1 MREWSKG
8 LVWGLLLAP
17 VLLVACTARGEQTD
31 TSDKMTVVATLYPLQ
46 YLAQRIG
53 GDRMEVT
60 VLVPTGVE
68 PHDYDPSPKDMVAIQ
83 RAELFIYNGAGLE
96 AFASRVVAGLPT
108 DGPIVV
114 NATQGLPMT
123 TASEHGGEG
132 NALDPHVW
140 LDPYLYGQQAQLIH
154 DALAQAD
161 QDGAAVYNANLSLLQ
176 DDLAK
181 LEGEMSDGLASCS
194 RNTMVTVHQAFGY
207 MVERFDLI
215 QIALAGLA
223 PEEEPSPARMRQLIE
238 EIELTGTT
246 YIFFESLTTP
256 AVAEAIARETGAK
269 TLEMNP
275 LEGLTKDQLSS
286 GEDYFTIMRHNLAN
300 LRTALD
306 CQ

>member
-1 MREWSKG
+1 MEWSKL

-17 VLLVACTARGEQTD
+17 VLLLACTTRDEQTY
-31 TSDKMTVVATLYPLQ
+31 TSNKMTAVATFYPLQ
-46 YLAQRIG
+46 YLAQRIS

-60 VLVPTGVE
+60 GLVPTGVE
-68 PHDYDPSPKDMVAIQ
+68 PHDYNPSPKDMVAIQ

-96 AFASRVVAGLPT
+96 AFAPQIIAGLPT

-114 NATQGLPMT
+114 NATQGLQMT
-123 TASEHGGEG
+123 TASAHGGEG
-132 NALDPHVW
+132 NDPDPHVW
-140 LDPYLYGQQAQLIH
+140 LDPHLYSQQAQLIH
-154 DALAQAD
+154 HALAQAD

-181 LEGEMSDGLASCS
+181 LEREMSDGLASCS
-194 RNTMVTVHQAFGY
+194 RNTVVTAHRAFGY
-207 MVERFDLI
+207 MAEKFNLHH
-215 QIALAGLA
+215 IALAGLA
-223 PEEEPSPARMRQLIE
+223 PEEEPSPAHMKQLIE
-238 EIELTGTT
+238 EIELTGTS

-275 LEGLTKDQLSS
+275 LEGLTKDQLRS
-286 GEDYFTIMRHNLAN
+286 GEDYFTIMRQNLAN
-300 LRTALD
+300 LRTALE